1 MIIMNYERRLMEL
14 IRIEEERNLILKEM
28 ESILGFDISFSDSN
42 LRKNALDVLTKEIMN
57 DLEKTISG
65 VIIDG

>member
-1 MIIMNYERRLMEL
+1 MEL

>member
-1 MIIMNYERRLMEL
+1 MNYERRLMEL